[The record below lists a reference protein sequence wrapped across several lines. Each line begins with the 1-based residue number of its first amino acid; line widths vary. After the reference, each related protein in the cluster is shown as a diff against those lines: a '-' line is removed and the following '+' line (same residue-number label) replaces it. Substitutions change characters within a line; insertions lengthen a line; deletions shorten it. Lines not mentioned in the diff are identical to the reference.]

1 MQIKE
6 KLLMNTSK
14 ILSVFSVALSFA
26 TAANANGHFFL
37 NESNYC
43 ASSDD
48 IVLRLESW
56 PIQFGPVSSIL
67 LTPQIYEE
75 SPIAATQL
83 LLVQISLLQRGMLDA
98 QKAAALSYTALSA
111 NASDVTRQSA
121 LSILSTSG
129 LSVDF
134 YPERLIACAFDCSS
148 GGVSRISSEFEICVS
163 ME

>member
-1 MQIKE
+1 M
-6 KLLMNTSK
+6 
-14 ILSVFSVALSFA
+14 
-26 TAANANGHFFL
+26 
-37 NESNYC
+37 
-43 ASSDD
+43 
-48 IVLRLESW
+48 RLESW